1 MADTPGLPDGVVSV
15 NTARRALVTVVATV
29 AMTAAGTYLASLWLL
44 RLLTQSDSEDCLD
57 PLTED

>member
-1 MADTPGLPDGVVSV
+1 M

-29 AMTAAGTYLASLWLL
+29 AMTAAGTYLAALWLL
-44 RLLTQSDSEDCLD
+44 RLLTPSDSEDRLG